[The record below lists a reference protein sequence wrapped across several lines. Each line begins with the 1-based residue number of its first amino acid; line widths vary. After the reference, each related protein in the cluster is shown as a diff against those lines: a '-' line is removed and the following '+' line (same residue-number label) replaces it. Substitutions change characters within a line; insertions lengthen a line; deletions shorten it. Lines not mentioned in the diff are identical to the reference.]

1 MCETTSS
8 SPYANSVNKFTIE
21 SDGTTTIVYNKIE
34 GGGHERYANFNIIVS
49 ISKNKLVIRK
59 PRIFVVSSRLLVLS
73 EIFYVLGRLPSILS
87 VTKTNTRGKWMASP

>member
-34 GGGHERYANFNIIVS
+34 GVGHERYAYFNII
-49 ISKNKLVIRK
+49 L
-59 PRIFVVSSRLLVLS
+59 
-73 EIFYVLGRLPSILS
+73 
-87 VTKTNTRGKWMASP
+87 